1 MNKTPSPYS
10 TALRIWYIG
19 WKHKNM
25 RTSLSSPTNDCQL
38 LTRIPKKQ
46 AGNGTPERVALKW
59 AQNKMPWFPWAEQR
73 QPLMHSASAVVRKFS
88 QGEFLT
94 SWAHRIRLQF
104 QGPSLCLFVSLPCS
118 PSPLTLTFVVL
129 SYSFSFF
136 LSPLSFIYWFPYQQI
151 SPYLGELIT
160 VAWVVHLLLR
170 HSHLNDSNT
179 RHNVYSL

>member
-118 PSPLTLTFVVL
+118 PSPLTLFCCAFL
-129 SYSFSFF
+129 LFLFLSFSSLFYLLVPLPTNF
-136 LSPLSFIYWFPYQQI
+136 SLSWRTYYCGMSSSFITKAQPPQWQQHQAQCI
-151 SPYLGELIT
+151 
-160 VAWVVHLLLR
+160 
-170 HSHLNDSNT
+170 
-179 RHNVYSL
+179 